1 MIDGEASR
9 RAVTGLPP
17 EAKLISI
24 RPWTVDDAGG
34 LATLYAGNWEEIQTT
49 EPWRPPDFCTESGQ
63 RRRISDALSRPD
75 MLHFV
80 ILQGTA
86 AVGTIGF
93 EHLVRD
99 AEKTADLGYW
109 VDRAQRGRGIAS
121 HAVVLAVE
129 YAFSGLGLDRVR
141 ANVEPDNIASRRVLE
156 RTGFQLAG
164 RHSMEIAGRRVDH
177 LVFERVVADGQPP
190 RVS

>member
-1 MIDGEASR
+1 MIDGDASR

-17 EAKLISI
+17 EATLIGI

-34 LATLYAGNWEEIQTT
+34 LATLYAGNWDEIQTT

-164 RHSMEIAGRRVDH
+164 RRSIELAGRQVDH
-177 LVFERVVADGQPP
+177 LVFQRVVADGQPP